1 MANLIQAII
10 VREDLDLPRG
20 LLTAQV
26 AHIHMETIRKLILDE
41 KEPNIQ
47 YKDWLKAPYIH
58 VHSVPSKEWYDF
70 YLTKSLD
77 KVGDSSVNEWKD
89 TLYLSIDGGKTRT
102 PFENV
107 EVGFSIGPCD
117 SDKIKAIIG
126 DLPFLK

>member
-26 AHIHMETIRKLILDE
+26 AHIHMETIRQLTRDE
-41 KEPNIQ
+41 KEIPPII
-47 YKDWLKAPYIH
+47 KDWLKSPYIH
-58 VHSVPSKEWYDF
+58 VHSVPNKEWYHLF
-70 YLTKSLD
+70 LSKAQNSKELC
-77 KVGDSSVNEWKD
+77 SSWFD
-89 TLYLSIDGGKTRT
+89 TLYLSIDGGKSRT
-102 PFENV
+102 PFQNV

-117 SDKIKAIIG
+117 ADKIKAIIG